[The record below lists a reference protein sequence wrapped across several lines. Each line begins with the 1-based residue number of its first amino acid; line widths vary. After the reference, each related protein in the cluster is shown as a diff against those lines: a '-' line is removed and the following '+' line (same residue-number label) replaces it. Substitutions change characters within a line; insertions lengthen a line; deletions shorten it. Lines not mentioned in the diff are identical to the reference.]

1 MLKRFSLATS
11 FVLLCTL
18 SFAQESG
25 VKQVNQSLATQKKA
39 THKKTSPTPFTGKV
53 IGNKVR
59 IRTSSELDSSI
70 VAELPKDELVVVTAE
85 KGDFYAINPPADQK
99 AYIFRGF
106 VIDGFVEGEKVNVR
120 LFPDR
125 DAAVIGH
132 YSSGEAVTGKVCPT
146 NNKWLEISA
155 PPNTQFY
162 VAKEFI
168 EYAGNIDLKATHDKR
183 KETVAQLFESANV
196 LSQSE
201 MRKAFNEIDIERL
214 VGLFHTII
222 NDYADFPLFTTQATQ
237 ALAQIQE
244 DYLHQKIAFL
254 ENKTSRAESG
264 TLHSTDGAAPQIDVT
279 SSPSD
284 RMKVWEPLEEALYL
298 TWSSMHHAKT
308 MYDFY
313 EDQKLKAKT
322 VSGILES
329 FKVPVKNRPGD
340 FILKDQDGIPVGYVY
355 STHIN
360 LEELIGKQVSILVS
374 ERSNNNF
381 AFPAYYVLDAK

>member
-1 MLKRFSLATS
+1 MLKRVSLAIS
-11 FVLLCTL
+11 FALLCTF
-18 SFAQESG
+18 SFAQEPG
-25 VKQVNQSLATQKKA
+25 IKQVNQPAATPKKVVS
-39 THKKTSPTPFTGKV
+39 KKSSPTPFTGKI

-70 VAELPKDELVVVTAE
+70 VAELSKDEYVVVTAE
-85 KGDFYAINPPADQK
+85 KGDFYAIKPPADQK

-120 LFPDR
+120 LSPDR
-125 DAAVIGH
+125 EAAVIGH
-132 YSSGEAVTGKVCPT
+132 YSSGEAITGKVCPT

-155 PPNTQFY
+155 PPSTQFY
-162 VAKEFI
+162 VAKEFV

-183 KETVAQLFESANV
+183 KETVTQLFESATV

-201 MRKAFNEIDIERL
+201 MHKAFTEIDIERL
-214 VGLFHTII
+214 VNVFQTII
-222 NDYADFPLFTTQATQ
+222 NDYADFPIFTKQATQ

-254 ENKTSRAESG
+254 ENKRSRAESG
-264 TLHSTDGAAPQIDVT
+264 TLDATDNAFHQLDVT
-279 SSPSD
+279 SPSD

-308 MYDFY
+308 MHDFY
-313 EDQKLKAKT
+313 EDQKLKSKT

-329 FKVPVKNRPGD
+329 FKVPIKNRPGD
-340 FILKDQDGIPVGYVY
+340 FILKDQEGVPVGYVY

-360 LEELIGKQVSILVS
+360 LEELIGKQTSLLVS

-381 AFPAYYVLDAK
+381 AFPAYYVLDEK